1 MGNDSHEH
9 AEKLYRR
16 EDGDER
22 RGEMVGGGM
31 ERRRKGEGRGNGRR
45 RGKGRREER

>member
-1 MGNDSHEH
+1 MNMQKNYIKER
-9 AEKLYRR
+9 K
-16 EDGDER
+16 GDDR
-22 RGEMVGGGM
+22 RGEMVGGGK